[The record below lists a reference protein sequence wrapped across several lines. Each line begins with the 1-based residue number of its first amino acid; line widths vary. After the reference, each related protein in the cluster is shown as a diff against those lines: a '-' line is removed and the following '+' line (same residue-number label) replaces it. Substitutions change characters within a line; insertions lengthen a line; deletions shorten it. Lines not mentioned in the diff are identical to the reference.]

1 MTTRI
6 LKMTPPTAIGNAK
19 IERRIAADNSGFAKA
34 GVLCFFRKL
43 CTIFVIRKYQESKC

>member
-1 MTTRI
+1 
-6 LKMTPPTAIGNAK
+6 MTPPTAIGNAK

-43 CTIFVIRKYQESKC
+43 CTIFVVWEYQESKC

>member
-1 MTTRI
+1 
-6 LKMTPPTAIGNAK
+6 MTPPTFKTTPPNDNGNAK

-43 CTIFVIRKYQESKC
+43 FAIFVVREYQESKC